1 MKCSLILGTNDG
13 NSLNQASEILAE
25 AVRQNIIILSN
36 DILIPDN
43 TRDIQ
48 IMWGDASAVTTNPL
62 QDASKLDIE
71 RTCSCELEDGSTN
84 ETENTVEKTRKDY
97 EVCFL

>member
-13 NSLNQASEILAE
+13 NSLNQASDILAE
-25 AVRQNIIILSN
+25 AVRQNIIILSD

-48 IMWGDASAVTTNPL
+48 ITWGDASAVTTNSL
-62 QDASKLDIE
+62 QEASKSDME
-71 RTCSCELEDGSTN
+71 STFSCELENGSTN
-84 ETENTVEKTRKDY
+84 ETENTVEKSKDY